1 MSHSEVDYEIR
12 ASTQRIN
19 SDLREVEY
27 ILFRSLSLMGRLGL
41 PPDIDA
47 AINKI
52 QRVIYLLRVMHST
65 MMFLSRS
72 TWYGL
77 ALGILTGGA
86 GIIATVDLMND
97 LG

>member
-1 MSHSEVDYEIR
+1 MSAGEVDYEIR
-12 ASTQRIN
+12 ASTQRVN
-19 SDLREVEY
+19 GDLREVEY

-41 PPDIDA
+41 PPEIDA
-47 AINKI
+47 AVNKI

-65 MMFLSRS
+65 MMFLQAT

-77 ALGILTGGA
+77 AMAILTGGA